1 MSIQSVGR
9 LAFLMG
15 APPLLGLTFFSPGLQ
30 VGHPLGFGIFGFGLL
45 TLILLIMSPNRRRG
59 DRAFILLQLVLLALI
74 VYETLS
80 GGRLYI
86 GT

>member
-1 MSIQSVGR
+1 MSIQSVAR
-9 LAFLMG
+9 LTFLIG
-15 APPLLGLTFFSPGLQ
+15 ALPLLALTFFSPGLQ
-30 VGHPLGFGIFGFGLL
+30 IGYPLGFAIFGFGLL
-45 TLILLIMSPNRRRG
+45 TLILLVMSPNRRRG
-59 DRAFILLQLVLLALI
+59 DTAFIVLQLVLLALV